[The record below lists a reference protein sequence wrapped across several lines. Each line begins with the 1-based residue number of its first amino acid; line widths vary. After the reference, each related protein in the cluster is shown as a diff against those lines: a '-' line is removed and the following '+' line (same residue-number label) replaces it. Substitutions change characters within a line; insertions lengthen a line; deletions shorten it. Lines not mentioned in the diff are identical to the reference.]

1 MKKDV
6 VLFLSLFIKESIIM
20 MHHHHSP
27 VMRAIGLISWILTSI
42 AAICWGLIALGNSM
56 GKNWNLWDSSFLAGM
71 PSLIQPLQYLIGIA
85 GLISLFC
92 LITCHHKEDR
102 KR

>member
-1 MKKDV
+1 
-6 VLFLSLFIKESIIM
+6 M
-20 MHHHHSP
+20 MHTHSP
-27 VMRAIGLISWILTSI
+27 FGRVVGLVAWILTSV
-42 AAICWGLIALGNSM
+42 AAIAWGLIALGNSM

-71 PSLIQPLQYLIGIA
+71 PAVIQPLQYLIGIA

-92 LITCHHKEDR
+92 LITSAHCKDDR